1 MQAIS
6 QVMTDTTLTKNL
18 PQISDKRCEGIQNGQ
33 VCNRFL
39 FIIDGAETCP
49 ACDIFAAENKK
60 LEDVSIQAWR
70 RKETDKTMSVFNQ
83 ESLVNERLKKATF
96 ESYEPL
102 NPNLEKAKRSMIRYA
117 ENFSKDNP
125 VPIILKGEYGL
136 GKSHLA
142 YATAKEIA
150 KKGHTSIFISVP
162 KLLTKIKGSYN
173 DKSETTELELLEALE
188 RVDCLVL
195 DDIGAEQTKLNREGE
210 VSWSTSKLFEII
222 DARIGKHTI
231 FTTNLDD
238 GQMKK
243 HLGPRNFSRLMED
256 VHPIKL
262 TGEDYRLRRFKD

>member
-1 MQAIS
+1 
-6 QVMTDTTLTKNL
+6 MTDTTSTRNFPK
-18 PQISDKRCEGIQNGQ
+18 ISSERCQGIQNGQ
-33 VCNRFL
+33 ACNRFL
-39 FIIDGAETCP
+39 FIIDGKKTCP
-49 ACDIFAAENKK
+49 ACDVFAEENRK
-60 LEDVSIQAWR
+60 LEDASIQAWH
-70 RKETDKTMSVFNQ
+70 RKETDKTMAVFNQ
-83 ESLVNERLKKATF
+83 ESLVNERLKKVTF

-102 NPNLEKAKRSMIRYA
+102 NPVLEKAKRAMIRYA

-125 VPIILKGEYGL
+125 VPLILKGEYGL

-150 KKGHTSIFISVP
+150 KKGYTCIFISVP
-162 KLLTKIKGSYN
+162 KLLTKIKGSY
-173 DKSETTELELLEALE
+173 DRGSETSELELLEALE
-188 RVDCLVL
+188 KVDCLVL
-195 DDIGAEQTKLNREGE
+195 DDIGAEQTKLTREGE

-238 GQMKK
+238 NQMKK

-262 TGEDYRLRRFKD
+262 IGEDYRLRRFKD